1 MRFHLLY
8 TGAVHAGIRGG
19 GGGENNNRSGRP
31 ARVPPPRTHTPICLH
46 PDRSLRVAAM
56 EASSSSS
63 SSPPHQNQNQN
74 QPNRRGTLLSRFA
87 RSLVS
92 KNKRRYQ
99 DSSFDLDLS
108 YITSSIIAMG
118 FPAGDRSSGVLGL
131 IEGFYRNHMRHVLAF
146 LDQKHGGG
154 RYKIYNLC
162 SERTYDAELFDGK
175 VASFPFD
182 DHNCPPL
189 RLIQAFVESA
199 KSWLRQ
205 SADHVVAVH
214 CKAGKSRTGLMVCCL
229 LIYLN
234 YASSAEEAVAYYN
247 LRRTHDGKGLTLA
260 SQQRYL
266 RYYELL
272 LRSPE
277 DLGRPNRPLLLASI
291 RLHHT
296 APHLFPAVF
305 VSDHSA
311 ERLVF
316 SSKMLSGTSQSR
328 WRQVDAVEAE
338 FVLPVP
344 VKVRGH
350 RPARHTFSSS
360 LLVLTR
366 ALSNCHHHPTKVEED
381 FKVKFKDKAG
391 EYYLWLNTR
400 YIKGNQVL
408 LEARELD
415 RYKYRH
421 KSGLNWNLLVELNF
435 ADPEEETR
443 R

>member
-1 MRFHLLY
+1 
-8 TGAVHAGIRGG
+8 
-19 GGGENNNRSGRP
+19 
-31 ARVPPPRTHTPICLH
+31 
-46 PDRSLRVAAM
+46 M
-56 EASSSSS
+56 EATSSSS
-63 SSPPHQNQNQN
+63 SSPPHQN

-108 YITSSIIAMG
+108 YITSTIIAMG

-247 LRRTHDGKGLTLA
+247 LRRTHDGKGRTLA

-344 VKVRGH
+344 VKV
-350 RPARHTFSSS
+350 
-360 LLVLTR
+360 
-366 ALSNCHHHPTKVEED
+366 EED